1 MVVVVEMVCLPLGV
15 VVVVVV
21 MAVTREEMAVGEGRF
36 SGK

>member
-1 MVVVVEMVCLPLGV
+1 MVVEMVCLPLGV

-21 MAVTREEMAVGEGRF
+21 AVTREEMAVGEGRF